1 MSKQYTHYTNV
12 TREILDTIKV
22 GDLIKVNDWKKPMR
36 VKAVSE
42 NYFVMTQNMFGDTWY
57 SVCSKLPWDGVM
69 YNSMRGGMF
78 HCSTDNMIF
87 GSILVADYP
96 DLYKFENE
104 EANQKYLQEF
114 ENGNLELS
122 ERRGIAIYDL
132 YVKAA

>member
-1 MSKQYTHYTNV
+1 MKRQYIHYDNV

-36 VKAVSE
+36 VKAISE
-42 NYFVMTQNMFGDTWY
+42 NYFVMTKNMFGDTWY
-57 SVCSKLPWDGVM
+57 SVCSKLPWGGVR
-69 YNSMRGGMF
+69 YNRMVGGMF

-87 GSILVADYP
+87 GSILSADYP

-114 ENGNLELS
+114 ENGDLELS

-132 YVKAA
+132 YVKHN